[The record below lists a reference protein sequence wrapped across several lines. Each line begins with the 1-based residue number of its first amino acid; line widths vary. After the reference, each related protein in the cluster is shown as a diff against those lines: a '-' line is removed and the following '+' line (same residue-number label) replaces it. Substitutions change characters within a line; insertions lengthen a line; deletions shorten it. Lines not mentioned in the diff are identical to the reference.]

1 MAPSAIV
8 TGAVPERIAIV
19 DDDSE
24 FNEFLS
30 GFLRLRGAFVASF
43 SDGATFLRQTS
54 VETFDVY
61 IIDLTLPGID
71 GVDVVSVVRAKSPR
85 ASILV
90 ATGRV
95 GPDAF
100 NSCMA
105 AGADLILFKPV
116 RFDQV
121 VFAMQAIARR
131 ASAFAETT
139 TAASTDPWSLDLVT
153 ATVSTPAGGRVKV
166 SPAEVAMLTAL
177 AAAPGTTCS
186 RTDLARAAGMLENE
200 LRNVDA
206 AVHRMRKR
214 IETATGEAAPVR
226 SVHRAGYVLSAPLT
240 VVAAPVP
247 RTR

>member
-1 MAPSAIV
+1 MAPLAV
-8 TGAVPERIAIV
+8 ATGAVPERLAIV

-30 GFLRLRGAFVASF
+30 SFLRFRGAFVASF
-43 SDGATFLRQTS
+43 RDGATFLRQTANES
-54 VETFDVY
+54 FDAYV
-61 IIDLTLPGID
+61 IDLTLPGID
-71 GVDVVSVVRAKSPR
+71 GVDVVSVVRARHPR

-95 GPDAF
+95 GPDSF

-131 ASAFAETT
+131 ASAFAEPAA
-139 TAASTDPWSLDLVT
+139 TAATAPWSLDVAAAML
-153 ATVSTPAGGRVKV
+153 ATPAGVRVKV
-166 SPAEVAMLTAL
+166 SPAESDMLVAL
-177 AAAPGTTCS
+177 AASPGTTLS
-186 RTDLARAAGMLENE
+186 RTELARAAGMLEE
-200 LRNVDA
+200 GQRNVDA

-226 SVHRAGYVLSAPLT
+226 SVHRVGYVLSLPLN
-240 VVAAPVP
+240 VVAPPTP
-247 RTR
+247 RSR